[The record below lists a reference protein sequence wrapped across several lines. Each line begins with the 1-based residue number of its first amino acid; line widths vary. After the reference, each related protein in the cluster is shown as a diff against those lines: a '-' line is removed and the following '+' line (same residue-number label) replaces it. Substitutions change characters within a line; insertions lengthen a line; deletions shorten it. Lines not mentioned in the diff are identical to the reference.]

1 MDNKLKQ
8 ISEYALEAL
17 TKAGAQKASCSVSK
31 GRTDELNVEANQF
44 SLLRTLFEDSISLK
58 AIVDGKK
65 GTTTLNKLDKE
76 SVDQAVADC
85 IALASSGNVDEAE
98 DIAPKATNRD
108 FDQSI
113 GGSDMELLFHRT
125 EEFVQQTKAEF
136 PKINLENVVT
146 QFNAGEQVYMN
157 SNGVLFSKVDE
168 YYDMDSMFSAKD
180 GEITSSFNHYSLR
193 TQSLANPFME
203 MGLQRNILA
212 DSVKSL
218 NTRMVEGKFE
228 GKIILAPTCVDMVW
242 YTFLQSFLGDYAM
255 ISDTSRWKDALG
267 TKVADAKLT
276 FKASPL
282 HPDIIGGERFT
293 GDGFAGEN
301 FDFIKDGVLNSFAL
315 SLYGAN
321 KTGKERALNTGFY
334 NVEVVAGDTPL
345 SEMIKGVD
353 KGIYLGRF
361 SGASPGASGDISG
374 IAKNSFMI
382 ENGQITDAVGET
394 MLSFNILEALNNITA
409 ISSERS
415 IDGHTILPWCCFD
428 GITISG
434 K

>member
-1 MDNKLKQ
+1 MENKIKQ

-17 TKAGAQKASCSVSK
+17 TKAGAQKASCSAER

-44 SLLRTLFEDSISLK
+44 SLLRTLFEDNITLK

-76 SVDQAVADC
+76 SIDQAVVDC
-85 IALASSGNVDEAE
+85 IALAASGSVDEAE
-98 DIAPKATNRD
+98 DIAPKVINQD

-113 GGSDMELLFHRT
+113 GGSDMEQLFDRT
-125 EEFVQQTKAEF
+125 QEFVRQTKAEY
-136 PKINLENVVT
+136 PKIILENVIT
-146 QFNAGEQVYMN
+146 RFKANEQVYMN
-157 SNGVLFSKVDE
+157 SNGVVFSKIDE
-168 YYDMDSMFSAKD
+168 YYDMDSMFSAKE
-180 GEITSSFNHYSLR
+180 GEVSSSFNHYSLR
-193 TQSLANPFME
+193 TKSLASPFME
-203 MGLQRNILA
+203 IGLLRNILA
-212 DSVKSL
+212 DSEKSL
-218 NTRMVEGKFE
+218 HTRMVEGKFE

-242 YTFLQSFLGDYAM
+242 YTLLQSFLGDYAM

-267 TKVADAKLT
+267 TKVADPKLT
-276 FKASPL
+276 LKASPL
-282 HPDIIGGERFT
+282 HPNIIGGECFT
-293 GDGFAGEN
+293 GDGFASHN
-301 FDFIKDGVLNSFAL
+301 FDLIREGVLNSFAL

-334 NVEVVAGDTPL
+334 NVEVAAGDTPL
-345 SEMIKGVD
+345 AEMIKGVD

-374 IAKNSFMI
+374 IAKNSFLI

-394 MLSFNILEALNNITA
+394 MLSFNILDALNNIVA

-415 IDGHTILPWCCFD
+415 SDGHTVLPWCCFD